1 MAEGALNV
9 IALVSGG
16 KDSFFSIL
24 HCLTNGHRVVAL
36 ANLYPPPPNS
46 AAIATRHLSQGA
58 PGSQQRAF
66 PLGAGAQDHRGDEDE
81 TDLNSFMYQTVGHQ
95 VIPLYAQAT
104 GLPLFRHPIKGT
116 AVHHGL
122 SYQYQRRETKLA
134 AATEPE
140 AVLPSGLS
148 ATSSC
153 QQGPGCHLAEDETE
167 SLIPLLRDVL
177 RAHPEANALSTG
189 AILSTY
195 QRTRIESVAL
205 RLGLVPLS
213 FLWQFPD
220 LPLGRNFGADDALGK
235 GSSITGQQQ
244 PCGRDA
250 QLLRD
255 MAAAGLDARI
265 IKVAS
270 AGLDETF
277 LWENVATEASVRRVE
292 RAMRRFGGGGRGSV
306 LGEGGEFETL
316 VVDGP
321 PSLFKGR
328 VVVREENTRV
338 VREGGGSVWL
348 SVRDAAVE
356 MKGKASPEETDI
368 KDSGIRTP
376 ELLDPRFEAT
386 LEALSKAD
394 KLGHGDLILDSHP
407 RLAFLTGVPASDFAQ
422 RWCFFGS
429 NGGQDRSGVEAQ
441 TARVVADIRLQ
452 LQQHTQS
459 ASTITNAVII
469 LRHMSDF
476 PTINKLYGSLF
487 EEPNPASRV
496 TISCGDVLP
505 EGCSIAVYL
514 TVHTRLDSDPAS
526 RRGLHVQSRSYW
538 APANIGPYSQAI
550 AVPLLTP
557 PPAEDDI
564 DGQDRTQQHH
574 RTNTDLAVSI
584 AGQIPLVPAS
594 MTLPDAEDTPLH
606 ITLALQHL
614 WRVAAATDVQWWSS
628 AVAYFPRS
636 PSSADIRRRVALA
649 AAAWRSAHLWGTESS
664 SSSASSPSEEAGP
677 DLWDRK
683 YNMAYQTFVG
693 GTDEETRS
701 VPDWEV
707 LAGFDADDSGEATQ
721 WRRRCLPFMFA
732 AEVEE
737 LPRSAGVEWHAHLG
751 LAKVG
756 AGTVRVFSS
765 SGSSARTLEL
775 HHVVVDT
782 AWGVFV
788 QTAATMPWAGTGT
801 AQGLDAAVLDLCR
814 AVARSL
820 SRMTGSADEDLSLTD
835 DAASPHLL
843 YADAEA
849 FPMAPAP
856 AQGWL
861 AVIPCRS
868 MWDSCGERLSM
879 VAIFQSRFRTDSPD
893 TTPVAAHIPGYKLA
907 RLAKELF
914 PSHADASTTPSSLM
928 RDQTES
934 LASGNEF

>member
-1 MAEGALNV
+1 MTEGALNV

-36 ANLYPPPPNS
+36 ANLYPPPPPSS
-46 AAIATRHLSQGA
+46 AATATRHLSQGA
-58 PGSQQRAF
+58 LGSQQRAF
-66 PLGAGAQDHRGDEDE
+66 PPGARAQDNQGDEDE
-81 TDLNSFMYQTVGHQ
+81 ADLNSFMYQTVGHQ

-104 GLPLFRHPIKGT
+104 GLPLFRHPIEGA
-116 AVHHGL
+116 AVHRGL
-122 SYQYQRRETKLA
+122 SYQYQRREIRPPA
-134 AATEPE
+134 ALELE
-140 AVLPSGLS
+140 AVPPSGLP

-153 QQGPGCHLAEDETE
+153 QQDSGCQPAEDETE

-220 LPLGRNFGADDALGK
+220 LPPGQTFGANDALGK

-244 PCGRDA
+244 PWGGDA

-270 AGLDETF
+270 AGLDDTF
-277 LWENVATEASVRRVE
+277 LWENVATEACVRRVE

-328 VVVREENTRV
+328 VVVREENRRV

-348 SVRDAAVE
+348 SIRDAAVH
-356 MKGKASPEETDI
+356 MKGEASLEETDI
-368 KDSGIRTP
+368 KDSGIRIP
-376 ELLDPRFEAT
+376 GLLDPMFEAT
-386 LEALSKAD
+386 LQALSKAD
-394 KLGHGDLILDSHP
+394 ELGHDDFILDSQP
-407 RLAFLTGVPASDFAQ
+407 RLPFLTGVPARDYTQ
-422 RWCFFGS
+422 QWCFFGS
-429 NGGQDRSGVEAQ
+429 NGDQDQSGVEAQ
-441 TARVVADIRLQ
+441 TARVVADIRLR
-452 LQQHTQS
+452 LQQQAQS
-459 ASTITNAVII
+459 ASAITNAVII

-487 EEPNPASRV
+487 EEPNPPSRV
-496 TISCGDVLP
+496 TISCGDALP
-505 EGCSIAVYL
+505 EGCFIAVYL
-514 TVHTRLDSDPAS
+514 TVHNQLGSDPAS

-557 PPAEDDI
+557 PSAEDNI
-564 DGQDRTQQHH
+564 DGQDRTRQHH
-574 RTNTDLAVSI
+574 RTNIGLTVSV
-584 AGQIPLVPAS
+584 AGQIPLIPAS

-614 WRVAAATDVQWWSS
+614 WRIAAATEVQWWSS

-636 PSSADIRRRVALA
+636 PSSADMRRRVALA
-649 AAAWRSAHLWGTESS
+649 AAAWRLAHLWGTESS
-664 SSSASSPSEEAGP
+664 SSASSPSEDAGP

-683 YNMAYQTFVG
+683 YNMAYQFFVD
-693 GTDEETRS
+693 GTDEETHS
-701 VPDWEV
+701 IPDWEV
-707 LAGFDADDSGEATQ
+707 LAGFNADDSGEATKRQ
-721 WRRRCLPFMFA
+721 RGCLPFMFA

-756 AGTVRVFSS
+756 AGSVRVFSS
-765 SGSSARTLEL
+765 SGPSARIVEL

-782 AWGVFV
+782 ASGVFI
-788 QTAATMPWAGTGT
+788 QTAATMPWAGIEK
-801 AQGLDAAVLDLCR
+801 AQGLDAAVLDLGR

-820 SRMTGSADEDLSLTD
+820 SRMTSSADDDPSLTD

-843 YADAEA
+843 YADAQA
-849 FPMAPAP
+849 FPMVPAA
-856 AQGWL
+856 AQDWR
-861 AVIPCRS
+861 AIVPCRS

-879 VAIFQSRFRTDSPD
+879 VAIFHSRLRTGD
-893 TTPVAAHIPGYKLA
+893 
-907 RLAKELF
+907 R
-914 PSHADASTTPSSLM
+914 
-928 RDQTES
+928 
-934 LASGNEF
+934 

>member
-1 MAEGALNV
+1 MTEGALNV

-36 ANLYPPPPNS
+36 ANLYPPPSSS
-46 AAIATRHLSQGA
+46 AATATRRPSQGA
-58 PGSQQRAF
+58 PGSQQCAF
-66 PLGAGAQDHRGDEDE
+66 PPGVRAQDDQGDEDE
-81 TDLNSFMYQTVGHQ
+81 ADLNSFMYQTVGHQ

-104 GLPLFRHPIKGT
+104 GLPLFRHPIEGT
-116 AVHHGL
+116 AVCHGL
-122 SYQYQRRETKLA
+122 SYQYQRREIKPA
-134 AATEPE
+134 ATTEPE
-140 AVLPSGLS
+140 AVPRPGLS

-153 QQGPGCHLAEDETE
+153 QQGPGCQTAEDETE

-177 RAHPEANALSTG
+177 RAHPDANALSTG

-195 QRTRIESVAL
+195 QRTRVESVAL

-220 LPLGRNFGADDALGK
+220 LPLGQNFGANDALGK
-235 GSSITGQQQ
+235 GSSITGQQE
-244 PCGRDA
+244 PCRGDA

-270 AGLDETF
+270 AGLDDTF
-277 LWENVATEASVRRVE
+277 LWENVATEAGVRRVK

-348 SVRDAAVE
+348 SIRDAAVQ
-356 MKGKASPEETDI
+356 MKRKASLEETDV
-368 KDSGIRTP
+368 KDSSIRIP
-376 ELLDPRFEAT
+376 GLLDPMFEAT
-386 LEALSKAD
+386 LQALSKID
-394 KLGHGDLILDSHP
+394 ELGHDDFILGSQP
-407 RLAFLTGVPASDFAQ
+407 QLPCLTGLPASDSTRQ
-422 RWCFFGS
+422 WHFFGS
-429 NGGQDRSGVEAQ
+429 NGDQDQGGVEAQ

-452 LQQHTQS
+452 LQQQAQS
-459 ASTITNAVII
+459 ASAITNAVII
-469 LRHMSDF
+469 LKRMSDF

-487 EEPNPASRV
+487 EEPNPASRI
-496 TISCGDVLP
+496 TISCGDALP

-514 TVHTRLDSDPAS
+514 TVYTRRDGDPAS

-550 AVPLLTP
+550 TVPLLTP
-557 PPAEDDI
+557 PPAQDDI
-564 DGQDRTQQHH
+564 DGQDRTRQHH
-574 RTNTDLAVSI
+574 GASISLAVSI
-584 AGQIPLVPAS
+584 AGQIPLIPAS
-594 MTLPDAEDTPLH
+594 MALPDAEDTPLH

-614 WRVAAATDVQWWSS
+614 WRVAAATEVQWWSS

-636 PSSADIRRRVALA
+636 PNSADIRRRVALA

-664 SSSASSPSEEAGP
+664 SSSAPSPSEEAGP

-683 YNMAYQTFVG
+683 YNTAYQFFVE
-693 GTDEETRS
+693 GTDEETHS

-707 LAGFDADDSGEATQ
+707 LAGFDADDSGEATK

-756 AGTVRVFSS
+756 AGSVRVFSS
-765 SGSSARTLEL
+765 SGSSARTVEL

-782 AWGVFV
+782 ASGVFV

-801 AQGLDAAVLDLCR
+801 AQGLDAAVLDVGR

-820 SRMTGSADEDLSLTD
+820 SRMTGSADDDPSLID
-835 DAASPHLL
+835 DPASPHLL
-843 YADAEA
+843 YADAET
-849 FPMAPAP
+849 FPMVPAA
-856 AQGWL
+856 AQDWR
-861 AVIPCRS
+861 AIVPCRS
-868 MWDSCGERLSM
+868 IWDSCGERLSM
-879 VAIFQSRFRTDSPD
+879 VAIFQSRFRT
-893 TTPVAAHIPGYKLA
+893 
-907 RLAKELF
+907 
-914 PSHADASTTPSSLM
+914 
-928 RDQTES
+928 
-934 LASGNEF
+934 GNR

>member
-36 ANLYPPPPNS
+36 ANLYPPPPSS
-46 AAIATRHLSQGA
+46 AATATRHLSQGA

-66 PLGAGAQDHRGDEDE
+66 APGVRAKDHQGEEDE
-81 TDLNSFMYQTVGHQ
+81 ADLNSFMYQTVGHQ

-104 GLPLFRHPIKGT
+104 GLPLFRHPIEGT
-116 AVHHGL
+116 ALHHGL
-122 SYQYQRRETKLA
+122 SYQYQRREIKPA

-140 AVLPSGLS
+140 AVPRSGLS

-153 QQGPGCHLAEDETE
+153 QQGSGCHPAEDETE

-195 QRTRIESVAL
+195 QRTRVESVAL

-220 LPLGRNFGADDALGK
+220 LPLGRNFGANDALGK
-235 GSSITGQQQ
+235 GSSITGGQQ
-244 PCGRDA
+244 PRRSDA

-270 AGLDETF
+270 AGLDDTF
-277 LWENVATEASVRRVE
+277 LWENVATEAGMRRVE

-348 SVRDAAVE
+348 SIRDAAVE
-356 MKGKASPEETDI
+356 MKEIASPEETDI
-368 KDSGIRTP
+368 KNSGIRIP
-376 ELLDPRFEAT
+376 ELLDPTFEAT

-394 KLGHGDLILDSHP
+394 ELGHEDLMLDSQP
-407 RLAFLTGVPASDFAQ
+407 RLPFLAGVPASDSTQ
-422 RWCFFGS
+422 QWCFFGS
-429 NGGQDRSGVEAQ
+429 NGDQDKSGAEAQ

-452 LQQHTQS
+452 LQQQAQS
-459 ASTITNAVII
+459 ASAITNAVVI

-476 PTINKLYGSLF
+476 PTINKFYGSLF

-514 TVHTRLDSDPAS
+514 TVHIRPDSDPAS

-564 DGQDRTQQHH
+564 DEQDPTRQHH
-574 RTNTDLAVSI
+574 RTNINLAVSI

-636 PSSADIRRRVALA
+636 PSSADMRRRAALA

-683 YNMAYQTFVG
+683 YNTAYQSFG
-693 GTDEETRS
+693 DGTDEETHS

-707 LAGFDADDSGEATQ
+707 LAGSHADDSGEAAE
-721 WRRRCLPFMFA
+721 WRRRCLPFVFA

-756 AGTVRVFSS
+756 AGSVRVFSS
-765 SGSSARTLEL
+765 RGSSARTLEL

-782 AWGVFV
+782 ALGVFV
-788 QTAATMPWAGTGT
+788 QTAAAMPWAGAGT
-801 AQGLDAAVLDLCR
+801 AQGLDAAVLDLGR

-820 SRMTGSADEDLSLTD
+820 SRMMGSADDDPSFID

-849 FPMAPAP
+849 FPMVPA
-856 AQGWL
+856 ATQGWR
-861 AVIPCRS
+861 AIVPCRS

-879 VAIFQSRFRTDSPD
+879 VGIFQSRFRTGS
-893 TTPVAAHIPGYKLA
+893 
-907 RLAKELF
+907 R
-914 PSHADASTTPSSLM
+914 
-928 RDQTES
+928 
-934 LASGNEF
+934 